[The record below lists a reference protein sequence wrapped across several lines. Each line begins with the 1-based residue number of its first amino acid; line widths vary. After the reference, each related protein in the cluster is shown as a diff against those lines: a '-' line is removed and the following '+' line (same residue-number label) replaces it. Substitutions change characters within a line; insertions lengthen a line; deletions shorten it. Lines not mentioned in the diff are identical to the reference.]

1 VRRPRLRA
9 WHRPPPVGGWAAW
22 PWLARTTVLRRWAW
36 RVVFG
41 PLVRRCC
48 HPLEVHGLEHLDA
61 GRPTLI
67 VANHGSHADTAVIL
81 ATLGTRLRGRLVT
94 AAATD
99 YFFCSAGRALGST
112 LLVGALPFPRK
123 GSVGLERVRH
133 ALDHGFSVLLFP
145 QGSRD
150 GGPFRSGVGTLTAA
164 GTPVVPVGLSGCR
177 RVLPK
182 GRRWPARASVVVN
195 VGAPLT
201 VTSADPADAA
211 RQLQAAVA
219 ALTDELRP

>member
-1 VRRPRLRA
+1 VRRLRLPAR
-9 WHRPPPVGGWAAW
+9 HRPPPVAGWAAW

-81 ATLGTRLRGRLVT
+81 ATLGIRLRGRLVT

-123 GSVGLERVRH
+123 GSVGLERVRY

-150 GGPFRSGVGTLTAA
+150 GGAFRSGAGTLTVA
-164 GTPVVPVGLSGCR
+164 GIPVVPVGLSGCR

-182 GRRWPARASVVVN
+182 GRRWPGRAPVVVHI
-195 VGAPLT
+195 GAPIT
-201 VTSADPADAA
+201 VTSTDAADAA
-211 RQLQAAVA
+211 HQLQAAVA